1 MPRRAP
7 TQVRRELRLRHPAD
21 FGKGFSPALAAE
33 LTRLERSRNYLG
45 PGATRTALRLWREF
59 LTNPYWRL
67 RVDSEGCGVW
77 ECCGDPWQ
85 AREMLE
91 GVVLALPAR
100 VAKELRRHIAPE
112 P

>member
-7 TQVRRELRLRHPAD
+7 ARVRRELRLRHPAES
-21 FGKGFSPALAAE
+21 GEGFSPALAAE
-33 LTRLERSRNYLG
+33 LARLERSRNYLG
-45 PGATRTALRLWREF
+45 PGAIRTALRLWREF
-59 LTNPYWRL
+59 VANPYRRL

-77 ECCGDPWQ
+77 ECCGDPRQ

-91 GVVLALPAR
+91 GVLLALPAR
-100 VAKELRRHIAPE
+100 LAKEFRRHIDLE